1 MRVGRTARTGA
12 SPRTRTAASCGIA
25 IVILTLSA
33 ASGCDANS
41 AFEQLSEARR
51 LAAGMLIQ
59 FTKAADASNR
69 AVMANTDDAS
79 VAFAREAEQATQ
91 ATETDAGALAPVLR
105 SLGYANETRLL
116 EEFVVR
122 FAEYRALD
130 RRILDLAVENTNLK
144 AQQISFGPA
153 QEAADTFRDSL
164 AAIAPSVPAKDLW
177 HVEALVA
184 KAVAT
189 VREIQVLQAPHI
201 ADADEAVMTHM
212 ETRMGTS
219 EAAARSA
226 LETLATLVPPASQP
240 RIAAAT
246 AALNRFMELNA
257 QIIALSRRNTN
268 VRSLAL
274 ALDQKRTLTA
284 ACAESLHALQDALA
298 KRGTQAPDRPPLHH

>member
-1 MRVGRTARTGA
+1 
-12 SPRTRTAASCGIA
+12 
-25 IVILTLSA
+25 
-33 ASGCDANS
+33 
-41 AFEQLSEARR
+41 
-51 LAAGMLIQ
+51 
-59 FTKAADASNR
+59 
-69 AVMANTDDAS
+69 MANTDEAS
-79 VAFAREAEQATQ
+79 AVFAREAEQATQ
-91 ATETDAGALAPVLR
+91 ATETDAGALAPILR
-105 SLGYANETRLL
+105 SLGYTNETRLL
-116 EEFVVR
+116 EEFVGR
-122 FAEYRALD
+122 FAGYRALD

-144 AQQISFGPA
+144 AQRISFGPA

-164 AAIAPSVPAKDLW
+164 AAVAPSVPAKDMW
-177 HVEALVA
+177 RVEALVA

-219 EAAARSA
+219 EVAARRA
-226 LETLATLVPPASQP
+226 LETLAALVPPASRP

-284 ACAESLHALQDALA
+284 ACTKSLHALQDALA
-298 KRGTQAPDRPPLHH
+298 TRGYTGTR